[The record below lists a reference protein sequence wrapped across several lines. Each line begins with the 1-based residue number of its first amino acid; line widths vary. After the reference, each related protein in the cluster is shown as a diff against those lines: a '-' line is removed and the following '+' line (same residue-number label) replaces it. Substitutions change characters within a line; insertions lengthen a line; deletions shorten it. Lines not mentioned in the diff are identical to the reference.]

1 MLFNNIFTLSN
12 IYSLCKRIL
21 YVNELAKI
29 TAKMEGTLEELCY
42 VYIMYF
48 DESKGHIPL
57 LMHPNEDLKND
68 KDFMRPIKY
77 HPIWFLEIE
86 ESEVLDHIDLEYKG
100 YTFFGKKFLAK
111 SLREKRRAGLE
122 EETPET
128 VVIIVSLPDDLDIF
142 GDELI
147 SKVTQLV
154 RDKYADKLYEL
165 IECEIAKEEIIKTS
179 KTKKAIEKGEKI
191 KNEMK
196 RLIRNNCKEFF
207 SSVIK
212 ERDTSSIKKQK
223 ALSFLAL
230 KGIDVSYILASDESG
245 FSNIK
250 IFDPT
255 KKSEQELKLVKP
267 FNIVDISIS
276 KDSDEVEIL
285 VSNNTDKKYENIN
298 VKITHVK
305 EFFEKEI
312 MNQKIEEWYPN
323 EELLFISP
331 IIPHIDEYLF
341 FLIKMENEEKL
352 LSKKINLDTF
362 KN

>member
-1 MLFNNIFTLSN
+1 
-12 IYSLCKRIL
+12 
-21 YVNELAKI
+21 
-29 TAKMEGTLEELCY
+29 MEDTLEELCY
-42 VYIMYF
+42 VYLMYF

-57 LMHPNEDLKND
+57 FMCPNEDLKNNR
-68 KDFMRPIKY
+68 DFMRPIKY

-86 ESEVLDHIDLEYKG
+86 ESKALDHIDLEYKG

-122 EETPET
+122 KETPET
-128 VVIIVSLPDDLDIF
+128 VVVIISLPDDLDIF

-147 SKVTQLV
+147 RKVTQLV
-154 RDKYADKLYEL
+154 KDKYEEKLYEL
-165 IECEIAKEEIIKTS
+165 IECEIAKEEIIKTP
-179 KTKKAIEKGEKI
+179 KTQKTIEKGEKI
-191 KNEMK
+191 KEEMK
-196 RLIRNNCKEFF
+196 KLIRNNCKEFF

-230 KGIDVSYILASDESG
+230 KGIDVSYILNSDESS

-255 KKSEQELKLVKP
+255 KKSEKELKLVKP
-267 FNIVDISIS
+267 FNIIDISIS
-276 KDSDEVEIL
+276 KDSEEVEIL
-285 VSNNTDKKYENIN
+285 ASNNTDKKYENII

-341 FLIKMENEEKL
+341 FLIQMEDNKKL
-352 LSKKINLDTF
+352 LAKKINLESF
-362 KN
+362 KNIN

>member
-1 MLFNNIFTLSN
+1 
-12 IYSLCKRIL
+12 
-21 YVNELAKI
+21 
-29 TAKMEGTLEELCY
+29 MEDTLEELCY

-57 LMHPNEDLKND
+57 LMYPNEELKDD

-77 HPIWFLEIE
+77 HPIWFLEME
-86 ESEVLDHIDLEYKG
+86 ESEALDHIDLEYKG

-128 VVIIVSLPDDLDIF
+128 VVIIISVQNDLDIF

-147 SKVTQLV
+147 RKITQLV
-154 RDKYADKLYEL
+154 RDKYEDKLYEL
-165 IECEIAKEEIIKTS
+165 IECEIAKEEIIKTP
-179 KTKKAIEKGEKI
+179 KVKKCIQEGNKI
-191 KNEMK
+191 KNELEE
-196 RLIRNNCKEFF
+196 LIRKNCKKFF

-212 ERDTSSIKKQK
+212 ERDSGSIKKQK

-230 KGIDVSYILASDESG
+230 KGFDVSHILSSTDSD
-245 FSNIK
+245 FSNINL
-250 IFDPT
+250 FDPS
-255 KKSEQELKLVKP
+255 KQSEQDLKLVKP
-267 FNIVDISIS
+267 FNIVEINISTE
-276 KDSDEVEIL
+276 SDELEIL
-285 VSNNTDKKYENIN
+285 VSNNTEKKFENII

-312 MNQKIEEWYPN
+312 MNQKIEEWYPK

-331 IIPHIDEYLF
+331 IIPHITEYLF
-341 FLIKMENEEKL
+341 FLIEQEDNEKL
-352 LSKKINLDTF
+352 LTKKINIDTL
-362 KN
+362 KNVNKN